1 MRTLRSASII
11 ILVLTLAWAGTID
24 LDALLDYEDQEVPTY
39 IVQDNT
45 PPYNEIEDSETTLG
59 RVLFYDKQLSLDGS
73 IACASCHMQEHA
85 FSDPGILS
93 IGFEGGF
100 TGRHS
105 MRLVNERFT
114 EEEAFF
120 WDERA
125 ENLEEQTTMP
135 IQDHVEMGFS
145 GTDGQPGLDSL
156 LERIASID
164 YYEAL
169 FLFTYGDNEVT
180 EERVSQCLAQFVR
193 SIQSF
198 DSRFDEGF
206 AQVANLAQPFPNY
219 SAQENQGKN
228 LFILPPPAGGAG
240 CQGCHRAPEFDIDPV
255 MGNNGVIGV
264 AGDPGAIDLNNTRAP
279 SLRDVFNP
287 DGELNSPL
295 MHDGSFLSMEAVID
309 HYDDII
315 VDPENTN
322 LDPRLLGPGGVGQQ
336 LNLTNAEKAAL
347 VAFMKTLTGTYM
359 YSNEMWS
366 DPFDDQGDLTV
377 VGGAVSLISE
387 SSTEWSV
394 YPNPTMGQVRIDT
407 EQSIR
412 AIRLFTIN
420 GSLEKDYQTLD
431 YPLVLDLE
439 ELGSGLYLLEIQF
452 EDGQRAVERLI
463 KD

>member
-1 MRTLRSASII
+1 MSKIRFFSF
-11 ILVLTLAWAGTID
+11 ILLITSVLWAGTID
-24 LDALLDYEDQEVPTY
+24 LDALFDYEDQDVPTY

-114 EEEAFF
+114 EEDAFF

-145 GTDGQPGLDSL
+145 GIDGQPGIDSL
-156 LERIASID
+156 LDRISSIG
-164 YYEAL
+164 YYQSL
-169 FLFTYGDNEVT
+169 FQFAYGDLEVT
-180 EERVSQCLAQFVR
+180 EERVSESLAQFVR

-206 AQVANLAQPFPNY
+206 AQVANLAQPFPNFT
-219 SAQENQGKN
+219 AQENQGKN
-228 LFILPPPAGGAG
+228 LFVLPPPAGGAG

-279 SLRDVFNP
+279 SLRDVFNL

-295 MHDGSFLSMEAVID
+295 MHDGSFLTMEAVID
-309 HYDDII
+309 HYDDIS
-315 VDPENTN
+315 VDPDNDN

-336 LNLTNAEKAAL
+336 LNLTQAEKAAL
-347 VAFMKTLTGTYM
+347 VAFLKTLTGTDI

-366 DPFDDQGDLTV
+366 DPFDEEGGLNV
-377 VGGAVSLISE
+377 VGGTVSLE
-387 SSTEWSV
+387 ERMAEWSV
-394 YPNPTMGQVRIDT
+394 YPNPTKGQLRIDT
-407 EQSIR
+407 EHAIR
-412 AIRLFTIN
+412 MVRLFTIS
-420 GSLEKDYQTLD
+420 GVMLQEHPASD
-431 YPLVLDLE
+431 YPLVLDLGGLSE
-439 ELGSGLYLLEIQF
+439 GLYLLEIQF
-452 EDGQRAVERLI
+452 QDGQRAVERLI
-463 KD
+463 KE

>member
-1 MRTLRSASII
+1 MSKIRFFSF
-11 ILVLTLAWAGTID
+11 ILLITSVLWAGTID
-24 LDALLDYEDQEVPTY
+24 LDALFDYEDQDVPTY

-114 EEEAFF
+114 EEDAFF

-145 GTDGQPGLDSL
+145 GIDGQPGIDSL
-156 LERIASID
+156 LDRISSIG
-164 YYEAL
+164 YYQSL
-169 FLFTYGDNEVT
+169 FQFAYGDLEVT
-180 EERVSQCLAQFVR
+180 EERVSESLAQFVR

-206 AQVANLAQPFPNY
+206 AQVANLAQPFPNFN
-219 SAQENQGKN
+219 AQENQGKN
-228 LFILPPPAGGAG
+228 LFVLPPPAGGAG

-279 SLRDVFNP
+279 SLRDVFNL

-295 MHDGSFLSMEAVID
+295 MHDGSFLTMEAVID
-309 HYDDII
+309 HYDDIS
-315 VDPENTN
+315 VDPDNDN

-336 LNLTNAEKAAL
+336 LNLTQAEKAAL
-347 VAFMKTLTGTYM
+347 VAFLKTLTGTDI

-366 DPFDDQGDLTV
+366 DPFDEEGGLNV
-377 VGGAVSLISE
+377 VGGTVSLE
-387 SSTEWSV
+387 ERMAEWSV
-394 YPNPTMGQVRIDT
+394 YPNPTKGQLRIDT
-407 EQSIR
+407 EHAIR
-412 AIRLFTIN
+412 MVRLFTIS
-420 GSLEKDYQTLD
+420 GVMLQEHPASD
-431 YPLVLDLE
+431 YPLVLDLGGLSE
-439 ELGSGLYLLEIQF
+439 GLYLLEIQF
-452 EDGQRAVERLI
+452 QDGQRAVERLI
-463 KD
+463 KE